1 MSLERIYKRAVRD
14 VKRRDAE
21 LANKGTTAGIEASR
35 APLSPQ
41 MAPEGKVRNDSG
53 YGFKE
58 DSEGI
63 KCRTCGTKYTGSLT
77 EHTAKHK

>member
-21 LANKGTTAGIEASR
+21 LTKRNTTAGIEASR

-41 MAPEGKVRNDSG
+41 MAPAGKVPNDSG

-63 KCRTCGTKYTGSLT
+63 WCQSCGTKYSGSMT
-77 EHTAKHK
+77 EHVQGH